1 MEYIKLFVS
10 IIIPILALSLSRK
23 LSFLDKPNKTVK
35 THKSAI
41 PYVGGLSFLILSLF
55 YMILYG
61 FNFPIFIMLLISL
74 IGTADDKY
82 NFSAYIRL
90 ILEILLCS
98 ILVITMISGLNFI
111 YMMFLVLLGVTLIN
125 AFNFIDIKDGL
136 MTSYALS
143 LFLFLLNIKL
153 IDSSFLTFISMYLF
167 SLLTIYALNSEP
179 AIAYQGDGGAYAVAG
194 VAFTSILY
202 ILKNNA
208 VNISNSIFSEII
220 SSNFLSINYLLIIT
234 FCVLLSLFPVLF
246 EIVFVIIIRLR
257 NNSNPLLP
265 SNDHIA
271 LRFFKRG
278 YSTYKIAFIFMILP
292 FLSNL
297 IIAAYQ
303 LEINSLSLI
312 IAPTFLIIFCY
323 KFLLLL

>member
-1 MEYIKLFVS
+1 
-10 IIIPILALSLSRK
+10 A
-23 LSFLDKPNKTVK
+23 
-35 THKSAI
+35 A
-41 PYVGGLSFLILSLF
+41 
-55 YMILYG
+55 
-61 FNFPIFIMLLISL
+61 
-74 IGTADDKY
+74 
-82 NFSAYIRL
+82 
-90 ILEILLCS
+90 
-98 ILVITMISGLNFI
+98 
-111 YMMFLVLLGVTLIN
+111 
-125 AFNFIDIKDGL
+125 
-136 MTSYALS
+136 
-143 LFLFLLNIKL
+143 
-153 IDSSFLTFISMYLF
+153 
-167 SLLTIYALNSEP
+167 
-179 AIAYQGDGGAYAVAG
+179 AG

-208 VNISNSIFSEII
+208 VNISNSIFSEIN

-234 FCVLLSLFPVLF
+234 FCVLVGLFPVLF
-246 EIVFVIIIRLR
+246 EIVFVISIRLK
-257 NNSNPLLP
+257 NNLNPLLP

-271 LRFFKRG
+271 LRFFRRG